1 MSPFFVLKNGDI
13 FLIWKKSNFTTI
25 KSEFSNE
32 KSCKFR
38 WKMVTIFLKVHNYSV
53 YSQLRAKIR

>member
-25 KSEFSNE
+25 KNGFSNV
-32 KSCKFR
+32 KSCNFL
-38 WKMVTIFLKVHNYSV
+38 WKMVTIFLKFITV
-53 YSQLRAKIR
+53 Q